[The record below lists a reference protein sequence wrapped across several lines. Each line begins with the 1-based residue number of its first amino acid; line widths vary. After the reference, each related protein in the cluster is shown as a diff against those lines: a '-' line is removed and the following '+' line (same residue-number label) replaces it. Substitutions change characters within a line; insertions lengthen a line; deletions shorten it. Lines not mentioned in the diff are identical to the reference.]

1 MIQDMFEH
9 PDKYPITPV
18 KVPIENP
25 YYVPKPVSLESL
37 NNQKTMSSS
46 TKSTVKVTQ
55 KPPAKIFWLKKC
67 FRNPV
72 VNKEDQSTNREAED
86 LEKWPRKKAVVSFT
100 NGIFIEEIKDLNDKS
115 TSNLANFMHD
125 VTDLYKFISPRQR
138 RGTSM

>member
-1 MIQDMFEH
+1 MFEH
-9 PDKYPITPV
+9 PDKYPMTPV

-37 NNQKTMSSS
+37 NNQTTMSSTNKSKNS
-46 TKSTVKVTQ
+46 TIVKVTQ
-55 KPPAKIFWLKKC
+55 KPPAKIFWLKKS

-72 VNKEDQSTNREAED
+72 VNKEDSENREAED
-86 LEKWPRKKAVVSFT
+86 LERWPRKKAVVSFT
-100 NGIFIEEIKDLNDKS
+100 NEIFVEEIKDLHDKS

-138 RGTSM
+138 RGKI